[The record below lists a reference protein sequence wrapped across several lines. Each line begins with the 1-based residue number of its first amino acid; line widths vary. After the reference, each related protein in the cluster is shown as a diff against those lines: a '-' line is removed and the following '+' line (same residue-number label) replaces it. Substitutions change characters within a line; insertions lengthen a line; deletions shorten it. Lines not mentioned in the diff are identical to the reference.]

1 MPGLDL
7 SLPPLSTPVSE
18 NPISLL
24 ARPRQSSRVVS
35 RRVSGEHI
43 LVPLASRGAEID
55 SIFNLN
61 GTGSFIW
68 ERIDGEKT
76 GEELANLVAEQFDVA
91 GEQALADCTEF
102 LSQLLE
108 VRAIEYAAGE

>member
-1 MPGLDL
+1 M
-7 SLPPLSTPVSE
+7 
-18 NPISLL
+18 
-24 ARPRQSSRVVS
+24 VS

-68 ERIDGEKT
+68 ERIDGVKT
-76 GEELANLVAEQFDVA
+76 GKDLADLVAAEFQVEVA
-91 GEQALADCTEF
+91 QAHADCAEF

-108 VRAIEYAAGE
+108 VRAIELVSGA